1 MDGQEIMMTVRGR
14 DIQQL
19 SIDEI
24 SQQLECSTT
33 LLEGLQ
39 EKQSSL
45 AYQINELK
53 DDLKEKEAV
62 SESQKSRL
70 RHLKSFIESEQGG
83 KEQLEA
89 TLSQNSAPPNIK
101 EKLYNIKAQIK
112 RCKQE
117 EEKLLRAH
125 FSTLETIRNLHSSIA
140 GSIEDIVEFDHKV
153 SIAKKEIA
161 ILKRGLNQIKA
172 VD

>member
-1 MDGQEIMMTVRGR
+1 MMPVRGR
-14 DIQQL
+14 DIKQL

-45 AYQINELK
+45 AYQINQLK
-53 DDLKEKEAV
+53 DDLKEKVAL

-70 RHLKSFIESEQGG
+70 RRLKSFIESEQGG

-117 EEKLLRAH
+117 EEKVLRAH
-125 FSTLETIRNLHSSIA
+125 FSTLETIRSLQSSIA
-140 GSIEDIVEFDHKV
+140 GSIEDIKEFDHRV
-153 SIAKKEIA
+153 AVAKKEIV
-161 ILKRGLNQIKA
+161 IVKHGLNQLKVI
-172 VD
+172 D